1 MSRTSYIELST
12 QNVRSLDQLGTPISI
27 WNCSAVPLAYYGR
40 EFRSTVERHRN
51 GCDSVAALFMCP
63 NQCINQRILQA
74 SSLTEMSIFLLL
86 NLVRLELRS
95 ERLNQFGRS
104 K

>member
-1 MSRTSYIELST
+1 MSRTSYIEIST
-12 QNVRSLDQLGTPISI
+12 QNVRRLNQLGTPISI
-27 WNCSAVPLAYYGR
+27 CNSSAVPLALYGW
-40 EFRSTVERHRN
+40 EFRSTVERHWN
-51 GCDSVAALFMCP
+51 GCDSVVELFMYP
-63 NQCINQRILQA
+63 TQCINQRILQA